1 MKGPEPDQASRLPL
15 HHRVRR
21 HGQDR
26 DHRHYLV
33 ERNVVGNLVGTYNL
47 AELMGARRPGTGA
60 HPHLIPSVQST
71 TPERWATYASSI
83 LEPANAA
90 ITLWLDDPFCSED

>member
-1 MKGPEPDQASRLPL
+1 
-15 HHRVRR
+15 
-21 HGQDR
+21 
-26 DHRHYLV
+26 
-33 ERNVVGNLVGTYNL
+33 
-47 AELMGARRPGTGA
+47 MGARRPGTGA